1 MSGPISVAGDSPTV
15 VTVRL
20 GLVGAPFWAQ
30 RCGPWIESALV
41 AVRPLAA
48 VGLRFGLRPIE
59 VSRPDWTGGNQR
71 LALACGTITVI
82 KDSGKPGP
90 KAAPRPRM

>member
-1 MSGPISVAGDSPTV
+1 MSGPISVAGASPTV

-48 VGLRFGLRPIE
+48 KWVKFP
-59 VSRPDWTGGNQR
+59 
-71 LALACGTITVI
+71 
-82 KDSGKPGP
+82 
-90 KAAPRPRM
+90 

>member
-1 MSGPISVAGDSPTV
+1 MAGDSPTV

-48 VGLRFGLRPIE
+48 KWVRFP
-59 VSRPDWTGGNQR
+59 
-71 LALACGTITVI
+71 
-82 KDSGKPGP
+82 
-90 KAAPRPRM
+90 

>member
-1 MSGPISVAGDSPTV
+1 VAGDSPTV

-48 VGLRFGLRPIE
+48 
-59 VSRPDWTGGNQR
+59 
-71 LALACGTITVI
+71 
-82 KDSGKPGP
+82 K
-90 KAAPRPRM
+90 